1 MPDRTR
7 RDARLRRY
15 WDDHAASYD
24 TTMAGTENRYLASS
38 RPWLCGQSVG
48 STLEVA
54 VGTGRN
60 FAFYPADVRLTG
72 LEWSEQM
79 LEVARRRADG
89 LGLPVD
95 LRHGDAHALPYPD
108 ASFDTV
114 VCTYALCGIR
124 DDAGAIAEMA
134 RVLRPGGLLL
144 LADHV
149 GSSVWPVRALQ
160 LLVDVVS
167 IPLQGEH
174 YRRRPLRRVRALG
187 FDVEQ
192 HERISLGI
200 IERLA
205 ARKPAV

>member
-7 RDARLRRY
+7 RDARHRRY

-24 TTMAGTENRYLASS
+24 ATMARTENRYLASS
-38 RPWLCGQSVG
+38 RPWLCRQSVG
-48 STLEVA
+48 ATLEVA

-60 FAFYPADVRLTG
+60 FAFYPADVRLSG
-72 LEWSEQM
+72 LERSVQM
-79 LEVARRRADG
+79 LEVARRRAEG

-95 LRHGDAHALPYPD
+95 LHHGDAHALPYPD

-124 DDAGAIAEMA
+124 DDAGAVAEMA
-134 RVLRPGGLLL
+134 RVLKPGGLLL

-149 GSSVWPVRALQ
+149 GSSVWPVRVLQ
-160 LLVDVVS
+160 LLVDLVS

-174 YRRRPLRRVRALG
+174 YRRRPLRHVRALG
-187 FDVEQ
+187 FDVER

-200 IERLA
+200 IERFS
-205 ARKPAV
+205 ARKPIG